1 MTTKTI
7 HPTAIISPKSEIGAG
22 VQIGPYSLVGDYVQI
37 GANTVIGPHVQIEQW
52 TTIGEDCQIYF
63 GASLGNPSK
72 DLKYNGERSY
82 VRIGN
87 RNILREYVSISRS
100 TYQDGETVIGDD
112 NLFMNWVNIAHDT
125 SVGNR
130 TIMANFASLAG
141 HVVIEDDVRL
151 GAYAALHQFVR
162 VGKMAMAGGCS
173 KIVQDIP
180 PFALSAGQPA
190 RVRSLNRI
198 GIHRSQ
204 INPLS
209 KLSPETLAALKRA
222 FRMLFRSGIPL
233 RHAVKKVRTNCRLT
247 PKLNTYSSLLKRL
260 NAALGLVH
268 RTEPQKAICSQDA
281 PIRGLST
288 L

>member
-7 HPTAIISPKSEIGAG
+7 HPTAIISPKSEIGEG

-209 KLSPETLAALKRA
+209 QLSPETLAALKRA
-222 FRMLFRSGIPL
+222 FRVLFRSGIPL
-233 RHAVKKVRTNCRLT
+233 RHAVKKVRDEL
-247 PKLNTYSSLLKRL
+247 PPDPEVEYLLQFIEASKRGIGFSPPNRATKSDL
-260 NAALGLVH
+260 
-268 RTEPQKAICSQDA
+268 
-281 PIRGLST
+281 
-288 L
+288 